1 MMLAGNDPDRTA
13 PRGRSHLKGQDDA
26 TSRKLS
32 ASEEKKSGEMIL
44 NHGAGTV
51 IVEVKD
57 GTDLEYI
64 VDAMFLLALAN
75 NKFQNLKLK
84 LLIWFDFWV
93 NGFG

>member
-1 MMLAGNDPDRTA
+1 MR
-13 PRGRSHLKGQDDA
+13 
-26 TSRKLS
+26 LS
-32 ASEEKKSGEMIL
+32 FASSSEEKKLTSYEAITTRIKGC
-44 NHGAGTV
+44 GTV

-64 VDAMFLLALAN
+64 VDAMLLLALAN
-75 NKFQNLKLK
+75 NKFQNFKLK